1 MANMRGGSRAGGSTV
16 LTRDN
21 LMRFLLMVDGP
32 GSTLDADTLDGLH
45 AKDFASSGHN
55 HDDIYLK
62 LIGGTMKGPIE
73 FKDSQFWF
81 SNGVYAMH
89 LHNSDIKGVNAMLFE
104 NDVNTNEEG
113 IFFPKTGKNNTSRT
127 FADYDRIYALD
138 GKMYLNTNW
147 VLTNAMMGHGNGIDA
162 DKVDGRHA
170 SEFLLLTGGTMTGSI
185 IMNNSEISLSSDNK
199 GLNFYGGARIYKK
212 EGLGL
217 RIKPHSDALGIVI
230 ANALDEDILTIK
242 NSEFH
247 YKTYKIWHK
256 GNQGTGTGMDSDM
269 VDGKHATDFATNDH
283 NHDDVYLKLIGGNMT
298 GPISFKPNQWY
309 FPNGTGLYGIDMKN
323 SDIKG
328 LNALIFQDT
337 VDDGAEGLFFLKSG
351 KTEASKTLSDYDR
364 IYALDSKMYI
374 NDSWVLTNTM
384 MGHGNGID
392 SDKLDGLHA
401 ESFFRTDRDNPY
413 SLKFRGGDGF
423 GIRFWNSDAYAIYM
437 SASSSGSGGRI
448 NGDTVSDYNMYFKM
462 SDSGGGG
469 NRGFLFMNGATPTAY
484 ITNQGHMM
492 LKKGVTGGDNKFT
505 IDYNND
511 TESIDFTIN

>member
-138 GKMYLNTNW
+138 GKMYLNNNW

-185 IMNNSEISLSSDNK
+185 IMNNSEISFSSDNK

-269 VDGKHATDFATNDH
+269 VDGKHASDFATNDH
-283 NHDDVYLKLIGGNMT
+283 NHDDVYLKLIGGSLT
-298 GPISFKPNQWY
+298 GPLNIAPNKWW
-309 FPNGTGLYGIDMKN
+309 FAN
-323 SDIKG
+323 SNYG
-328 LNALIFQDT
+328 LNMRDSDVVGIGALIFKDVT
-337 VDDGAEGLFFLKSG
+337 SEGTQEGIFFPKSG
-351 KTEASKTLSDYDR
+351 KSGESTTVGDYDNVF
-364 IYALDSKMYI
+364 ALDGKLYLNS
-374 NDSWVLTNTM
+374 SWVLTNAM

-423 GIRFWNSDAYAIYM
+423 GIRFWNSDMYAIYM
-437 SASSSGSGGRI
+437 SAANTDGRMT
-448 NGDTVSDYNMYFKM
+448 GETSSDYNMYFKM
-462 SDSGGGG
+462 SDNGQ
-469 NRGFLFMNGATPTAY
+469 NRGFTFMNGNTPTAY

>member
-62 LIGGTMKGPIE
+62 LIGGTMRGPIE
-73 FKDSQFWF
+73 FTNDKWWF
-81 SNGVYAMH
+81 ADGLYGLN
-89 LHNSDIKGVNAMLFE
+89 LNNSDIIGLNAIVFRDDT
-104 NDVNTNEEG
+104 NDGKEG
-113 IFFPKTGKNNTSRT
+113 MFFAKTGKANTRNLG
-127 FADYDRIYALD
+127 DYDRVFALD
-138 GKMYLNTNW
+138 GKLYLNDDW
-147 VLTNAMMGHGNGIDA
+147 VLTNVMMGHGNGIDA

-217 RIKPHSDALGIVI
+217 RIKPHNDALGIVI

-247 YKTYKIWHK
+247 YKTHKIWHK

-269 VDGKHATDFATNDH
+269 VDGKHASDFATSGH
-283 NHDDVYLKLIGGNMT
+283 NHDDMYLKLIGGTMK
-298 GPISFKPNQWY
+298 GAIEFQPNKNW
-309 FPNGTGLYGIDMKN
+309 FSNGNCVMHLHN
-323 SDIKG
+323 SDITG
-328 LNALIFQDT
+328 INALIFENTMDNLT
-337 VDDGAEGLFFLKSG
+337 TEGIFFPKAG
-351 KTEASKTLSDYDR
+351 KDNTSKLPTDYDN
-364 IYALDSKMYI
+364 IYARDGKLYLNS
-374 NDSWVLTNTM
+374 NWALTNAM

-401 ESFFRTDRDNPY
+401 ESFFRTDKANSYNLAFNSNDG
-413 SLKFRGGDGF
+413 LGIKFY
-423 GIRFWNSDAYAIYM
+423 NSDVYKIYM
-437 SASSSGSGGRI
+437 SAVNNTTWGGRAP
-448 NGDTVSDYNMYFKM
+448 GETLSDYNMYFRM
-462 SDSGGGG
+462 TDSGG
-469 NRGFLFMNGATPTAY
+469 NRGFVFTNGTTATAG
-484 ITNQGHMM
+484 INNQGHLF